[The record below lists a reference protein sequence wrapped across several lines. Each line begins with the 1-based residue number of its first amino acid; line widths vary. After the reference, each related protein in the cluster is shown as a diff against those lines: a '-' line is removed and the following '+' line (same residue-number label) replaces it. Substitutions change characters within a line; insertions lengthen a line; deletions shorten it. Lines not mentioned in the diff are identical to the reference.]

1 MPRRSDCPRIGRT
14 DMDGLDAYLIEVACD
29 ADGVRDK
36 HSNSLPDEDA
46 ARERHEWRDAVRAF
60 LIIDTEGQ
68 D

>member
-1 MPRRSDCPRIGRT
+1 
-14 DMDGLDAYLIEVACD
+14 MDGLDAYLIEVACD